1 MKPFWIAVVAA
12 AALFAGRDA
21 GAQVIVLKDGTR
33 VGANEFKVADGK
45 IVRTIKVRD
54 QLAESTL
61 ATSQIAELQ
70 WPTSIELVSG
80 REQMA
85 QGKTE
90 EAAET
95 FKRGRDFFAV
105 FKDVS
110 GGDRWYQELFFAYVE
125 ALNES
130 GKFED
135 MVRML
140 PELKSLK
147 LTDSQK
153 TRLKILELDKDRQT
167 SSDYDAIIGQA
178 DAILQETDD
187 SETGASIWG
196 IIGDVYTKKKEWEK
210 ALMAYLHISV
220 FYGTQVAKVPD
231 AELNAARS
239 LAKMRRFEDATGFF
253 NRIIQA
259 YPGSA
264 VAATAEKEKAAINGL
279 KNEDQSAPDPK
290 DGAKPADAK
299 PADAKPADAAPKAEQ
314 SKQS

>member
-1 MKPFWIAVVAA
+1 M
-12 AALFAGRDA
+12 
-21 GAQVIVLKDGTR
+21 AQVIVLKDGTR

-61 ATSQIAELQ
+61 SPTQITELQ

-85 QGKTE
+85 QGKIE

-95 FKRGRDFFAV
+95 FKRGRDFFAP
-105 FKDVS
+105 FKDVN
-110 GGDRWYQELFFAYVE
+110 GGGRWYQELFFAYVE
-125 ALNES
+125 ALNEA

-167 SSDYDAIIGQA
+167 SSDYDAILGQA

-279 KNEDQSAPDPK
+279 KNEDQTPPPANE
-290 DGAKPADAK
+290 GAKPADAK
-299 PADAKPADAAPKAEQ
+299 PADAKPAGAAPKA
-314 SKQS
+314 